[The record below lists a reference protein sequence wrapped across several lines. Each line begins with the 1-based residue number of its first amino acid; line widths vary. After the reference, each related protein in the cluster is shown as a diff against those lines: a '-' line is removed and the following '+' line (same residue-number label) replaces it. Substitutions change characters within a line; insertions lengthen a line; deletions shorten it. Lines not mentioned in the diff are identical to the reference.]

1 VKQGEIWYADLNPV
15 KGSEQAG
22 RRPVVIVS
30 GNMLNQHL
38 PLVIVM
44 PLTTKI
50 KNYKGNPVL
59 QPSKEN
65 GLKQQSEV
73 LVFHIRSVSQDRLV
87 QRIGQINIDE
97 VGLALKTLNA
107 IMTY

>member
-1 VKQGEIWYADLNPV
+1 VKQGEIWYADLSPV
-15 KGSEQAG
+15 VGREQSG
-22 RRPVVIVS
+22 RRPVVITS
-30 GNMLNQHL
+30 GNMLNQNL
-38 PLVIVM
+38 PVVIVM

-59 QPSKEN
+59 EPSKEN

-73 LVFHIRSVSQDRLV
+73 LVFHVRSVSQDRLV
-87 QRIGQINIDE
+87 KRVGQVTKAE
-97 VGLALKTLNA
+97 VNLALKTLND